1 MKIDKTETERLFRSH
16 YAAMYRLARGILR
29 DDEEARDAVSDV
41 FAGLLDRERPA
52 EVADGGTPDSRV
64 ERAYLLMAVR
74 NRCLNAVEKKKTAD
88 RLEKALP
95 LNVDTGRTPEEM
107 EQEERRLDDIR
118 RFIGS
123 GLTPRTRD
131 IIRMRYDEQLNCR
144 DIAESCGISLAAVYK
159 HIAQGIEKLKEKFN
173 R

>member
-29 DDEEARDAVSDV
+29 DEEEARDAVSDV

-52 EVADGGTPDSRV
+52 EVADGGTDGRV

-88 RLEKALP
+88 RLEKTLP
-95 LNVDTGRTPEEM
+95 LNVDMGRTPEEM

-118 RFIGS
+118 RFIDN

-144 DIAESCGISLAAVYK
+144 DIAENCGISLAAVYK

>member
-29 DDEEARDAVSDV
+29 DDEEARDVVSDV

-52 EVADGGTPDSRV
+52 EVADGVASGRV

-74 NRCLNAVEKKKTAD
+74 NRCLNAVEKKKTAE

-107 EQEERRLDDIR
+107 EREERRLDDIR
-118 RFIGS
+118 RFVDG